1 MTHPGDPDLALDA
14 VSTAALAAEGLAY
27 RRVDPDS
34 DAFGG
39 FMDAMNRGFLG
50 PESTPEQLEAAR
62 ETMRGRRLTGVFDGG
77 SDRPVGTMVTWT
89 TPLTV
94 SPGRTVP
101 AWAISGVTVAGTHR
115 RRGIARALVE
125 GELRTAAAAGLPL
138 AGLTVSEATIYG
150 RFGFGPAVY
159 VTDWTIDTRRA
170 RWVGP
175 RPDGRLDAIDRHALR
190 EDLELLHERVRD
202 RNPGQVAG
210 WPTLWRRVAGLAPGQ
225 SEGAKV
231 RGVRYTDA
239 SGATR
244 GVLAYTVDGGE
255 DDFTRHTLHVHQLIA
270 DGDAAYAALWRFVLE
285 HDLVATVRAGLLTTQ
300 EPLRWLIADQR
311 GVAVA
316 QDGHHWLRVLDV
328 PAALTARRYG
338 APAGVVVTV
347 TDPLGLAD
355 GTWRVEIAADGTCTV
370 EPSVGAADLTVPVA
384 ALGSILLGGV
394 PVSTLARAGIVTA
407 SEEVAGRLDLAL
419 APAAPPLL
427 SLWY

>member
-1 MTHPGDPDLALDA
+1 MTHLGDPDLALDA
-14 VSTAALAAEGLAY
+14 VSTAALAADGLAY

-50 PESTPEQLEAAR
+50 PEPTPEQLEAAR
-62 ETMRGRRLTGVFDGG
+62 ETMRGRRLTGVYDGG

-94 SPGRTVP
+94 SPGRTLP
-101 AWAISGVTVAGTHR
+101 TWAISGVTVAGTHR

-175 RPDGRLDAIDRHALR
+175 RPDGRLDTIDREALR
-190 EDLELLHERVRD
+190 EDLELLHERVRQ

-225 SEGAKV
+225 SEGTKV
-231 RGVRYTDA
+231 RGVRYTDE
-239 SGATR
+239 SGAIR

-311 GVAVA
+311 GVAVT

-328 PAALTARRYG
+328 PAALTARRYC
-338 APAGVVVTV
+338 APADVVVTV

-355 GTWRVEIAADGTCTV
+355 GTWRVEIATDGTCTV
-370 EPSVGAADLTVPVA
+370 EPSGGTADITVPVA

-407 SEEVAGRLDLAL
+407 TEQVASRLDLAL